1 MTEYQIILYKL
12 VETRWHYVRLA
23 TRAGKCLTESG
34 VCGNRPTHALS
45 APLPPDANPQEFLRE
60 KAISW
65 GDQGYGKPSQ
75 QQLQVMTLHF
85 QMKRWSGYPAG
96 APWFDDWRSG
106 YIDPIQNQL
115 EETCNGI
122 PRGNDRFSGN
132 YMYYYVVFNT
142 DAAIEMVDQAAAA
155 APVKFLLD
163 VHIGRREKQVQIPID
178 PNVPEYLRTLF
189 RVVEKSARTIASELP
204 VLFQG
209 DPFQPE
215 PVREH
220 TERVRVTGE
229 VAQSLRKILEE
240 KWNFT
245 SNFWD
250 PLTPASPV
258 EVVFLNGM
266 EESKKA
272 AVVEI
277 IRTRVERPLYL
288 LDCEE
293 GLFEISPEQI
303 FSSPHEGM
311 VFDAGFNW
319 VVYFSHHYTI
329 TFSGDWLLEA
339 VKSLYAGQEERLN
352 SW

>member
-1 MTEYQIILYKL
+1 
-12 VETRWHYVRLA
+12 
-23 TRAGKCLTESG
+23 
-34 VCGNRPTHALS
+34 
-45 APLPPDANPQEFLRE
+45 
-60 KAISW
+60 
-65 GDQGYGKPSQ
+65 
-75 QQLQVMTLHF
+75 
-85 QMKRWSGYPAG
+85 
-96 APWFDDWRSG
+96 
-106 YIDPIQNQL
+106 
-115 EETCNGI
+115 
-122 PRGNDRFSGN
+122 
-132 YMYYYVVFNT
+132 
-142 DAAIEMVDQAAAA
+142 
-155 APVKFLLD
+155 
-163 VHIGRREKQVQIPID
+163 
-178 PNVPEYLRTLF
+178 
-189 RVVEKSARTIASELP
+189 VVEKSARTIASELP

-277 IRTRVERPLYL
+277 IRTRAERPLYL